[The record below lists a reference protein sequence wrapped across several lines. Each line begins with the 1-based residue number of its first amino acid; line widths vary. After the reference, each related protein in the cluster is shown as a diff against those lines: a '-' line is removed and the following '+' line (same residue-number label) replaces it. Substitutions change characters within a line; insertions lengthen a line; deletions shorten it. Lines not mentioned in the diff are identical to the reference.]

1 MNIKKIIT
9 ALITISIIVLYH
21 PTMQVVA
28 AELVEDAEEVSTEDD
43 IDITEA
49 VTDKDAESDDV
60 DDTEGADDAED
71 ADDTEGA
78 DEQDELTDEE
88 DDEEEE
94 EKDEKDEDNS
104 IKSSLVIQV
113 KHYKDFVVSI
123 DDYEFIVEDMGD
135 YYDSDET
142 RLSTDETVCFAD
154 FVSAAASD
162 SDEYSFFRN
171 EIDYS
176 LFDSLDGIDE
186 VYNELKSIGD
196 IPAGMKFTIYE
207 KDGVIENYS
216 ID

>member
-1 MNIKKIIT
+1 MRKIWNKS
-9 ALITISIIVLYH
+9 ISKVTLHLLAWLGIGTSAMLF
-21 PTMQVVA
+21 VA
-28 AELVEDAEEVSTEDD
+28 CYGAAPRGYAVIDEDD
-43 IDITEA
+43 
-49 VTDKDAESDDV
+49 
-60 DDTEGADDAED
+60 
-71 ADDTEGA
+71 
-78 DEQDELTDEE
+78 
-88 DDEEEE
+88 
-94 EKDEKDEDNS
+94 S
-104 IKSSLVIQV
+104 IKSSLVIQI
-113 KHYKDFVVSI
+113 KHYKDFVVTI

-135 YYDSDET
+135 YYDLDET
-142 RLSTDETVCFAD
+142 RLSTDETVSFAD

-196 IPAGMKFTIYE
+196 IPAQMKLTIYE

>member
-28 AELVEDAEEVSTEDD
+28 AELVEEADEVATTEDSETISEEVSAED
-43 IDITEA
+43 DITEA
-49 VTDKDAESDDV
+49 VTDE
-60 DDTEGADDAED
+60 
-71 ADDTEGA
+71 ADDTEDA
-78 DEQDELTDEE
+78 EEQDELTDEE
-88 DDEEEE
+88 DDEEDE
-94 EKDEKDEDNS
+94 EKDEDDEDDS
-104 IKSSLVIQV
+104 IKSSLVIQI
-113 KHYKDFVVSI
+113 KHYKDFVVTI

-135 YYDSDET
+135 YYDLDET
-142 RLSTDETVCFAD
+142 RLSTDETVSFAD

-196 IPAGMKFTIYE
+196 IPAQMKLTIYE

>member
-28 AELVEDAEEVSTEDD
+28 AELVEEADEVATTEDSETISEEVSAED
-43 IDITEA
+43 DITEA
-49 VTDKDAESDDV
+49 VTDE
-60 DDTEGADDAED
+60 
-71 ADDTEGA
+71 ADDTEDA
-78 DEQDELTDEE
+78 EEQDELTDEE
-88 DDEEEE
+88 DAEEDE
-94 EKDEKDEDNS
+94 EKDEDDEDDS
-104 IKSSLVIQV
+104 IKSSLVIQI
-113 KHYKDFVVSI
+113 KHYKDFVVTI

-135 YYDSDET
+135 YYDLDET
-142 RLSTDETVCFAD
+142 RLSTDETVSFAD
-154 FVSAAASD
+154 FVSAATSD

-176 LFDSLDGIDE
+176 LFNSLDGIDE
-186 VYNELKSIGD
+186 VYNELKSIGA
-196 IPAGMKFTIYE
+196 IPAQMKLTIYE

>member
-28 AELVEDAEEVSTEDD
+28 AELVEEADEVATTEDSETISEEVSAED
-43 IDITEA
+43 DITEA
-49 VTDKDAESDDV
+49 VTDE
-60 DDTEGADDAED
+60 
-71 ADDTEGA
+71 ADDTEDA
-78 DEQDELTDEE
+78 EEQDELTDEE
-88 DDEEEE
+88 DEEEDE
-94 EKDEKDEDNS
+94 EKDEDDEDDS
-104 IKSSLVIQV
+104 IKSSLVIQI
-113 KHYKDFVVSI
+113 KHYKDFVVTI

-135 YYDSDET
+135 YYDLDET
-142 RLSTDETVCFAD
+142 RLSTDETVSFAD
-154 FVSAAASD
+154 FVSAATSD

-186 VYNELKSIGD
+186 VYNELKSIGA
-196 IPAGMKFTIYE
+196 IPAQMKLTIYE

>member
-9 ALITISIIVLYH
+9 TLITISIIVLYH

-28 AELVEDAEEVSTEDD
+28 AELVEDAEEVATAEDSETISEEVSTED
-43 IDITEA
+43 DITEA
-49 VTDKDAESDDV
+49 VTDEAAESDDV
-60 DDTEGADDAED
+60 DDPGED
-71 ADDTEGA
+71 

-88 DDEEEE
+88 DDEE
-94 EKDEKDEDNS
+94 DDEDDS

-142 RLSTDETVCFAD
+142 RLSTDETVSFAD
-154 FVSAAASD
+154 FVSAATSD

-196 IPAGMKFTIYE
+196 IPAGVKLTIYE
-207 KDGVIENYS
+207 KDGVIDNYS

>member
-9 ALITISIIVLYH
+9 TLITISIIVLYH

-43 IDITEA
+43 ITEA
-49 VTDKDAESDDV
+49 VTDEAAESD
-60 DDTEGADDAED
+60 D
-71 ADDTEGA
+71 ADDTEDA
-78 DEQDELTDEE
+78 DEQDELTDKE
-88 DDEEEE
+88 DDEEDE
-94 EKDEKDEDNS
+94 EKDEDDEDDS

-135 YYDSDET
+135 YYDSNET
-142 RLSTDETVCFAD
+142 RLSTDETVSFAD

-196 IPAGMKFTIYE
+196 IPAGVKLTIYE

>member
-28 AELVEDAEEVSTEDD
+28 AELVEDADEVATAENSETISDEVSTEDD
-43 IDITEA
+43 ITET
-49 VTDKDAESDDV
+49 VTD
-60 DDTEGADDAED
+60 D
-71 ADDTEGA
+71 ADDTEDA
-78 DEQDELTDEE
+78 EEQDELTNEE
-88 DDEEEE
+88 DDEEDE
-94 EKDEKDEDNS
+94 EKDEDDS
-104 IKSSLVIQV
+104 IKSSLVIQI
-113 KHYKDFVVSI
+113 KHYKDFVVTI

-135 YYDSDET
+135 YYDLDET
-142 RLSTDETVCFAD
+142 RLSTDETVSFAD
-154 FVSAAASD
+154 FVSAATSD

-176 LFDSLDGIDE
+176 LFNSLDGIDE
-186 VYNELKSIGD
+186 VYNELKSIGA
-196 IPAGMKFTIYE
+196 IPAQMKLTIYE

>member
-28 AELVEDAEEVSTEDD
+28 AELVEEADEVATTEDSETISEEVSAED
-43 IDITEA
+43 DITEA
-49 VTDKDAESDDV
+49 VTDE
-60 DDTEGADDAED
+60 
-71 ADDTEGA
+71 ADDTEDA
-78 DEQDELTDEE
+78 EEQDELTDEE
-88 DDEEEE
+88 DDEEDE
-94 EKDEKDEDNS
+94 EKDEDDEDDS
-104 IKSSLVIQV
+104 IKSSLVIQI
-113 KHYKDFVVSI
+113 KHYKDFVVTI

-135 YYDSDET
+135 YYDLDET
-142 RLSTDETVCFAD
+142 RLSTDETVSFAD
-154 FVSAAASD
+154 FVSAADSD

-176 LFDSLDGIDE
+176 LFNSLDGIDE
-186 VYNELKSIGD
+186 VYNELKSIGA
-196 IPAGMKFTIYE
+196 IPAQMKLTIYE

>member
-9 ALITISIIVLYH
+9 TLITISIIVLYH

-28 AELVEDAEEVSTEDD
+28 AELVEDADEVATAEDSETISEEVSTEDD
-43 IDITEA
+43 IADDADGTEDA
-49 VTDKDAESDDV
+49 VES
-60 DDTEGADDAED
+60 DDAED
-71 ADDTEGA
+71 AD
-78 DEQDELTDEE
+78 EQDELADEE
-88 DDEEEE
+88 DDEEDE
-94 EKDEKDEDNS
+94 EKDEDEEDDS

-135 YYDSDET
+135 YYDLDET
-142 RLSTDETVCFAD
+142 RLSTDETVSFAD

-196 IPAGMKFTIYE
+196 IPAGVKLTIYE

>member
-9 ALITISIIVLYH
+9 TLITISIIVLYH

-28 AELVEDAEEVSTEDD
+28 AEFVEDADEVATAEDSETISEEVSTEDD
-43 IDITEA
+43 ITEA
-49 VTDKDAESDDV
+49 VTDEDAESDD
-60 DDTEGADDAED
+60 
-71 ADDTEGA
+71 ADDTDDA
-78 DEQDELTDEE
+78 DEQDELADKE
-88 DDEEEE
+88 DDEEDE
-94 EKDEKDEDNS
+94 EKDEDDEDDS

-135 YYDSDET
+135 YYDLDET
-142 RLSTDETVCFAD
+142 RLSTDETVSFAD

-162 SDEYSFFRN
+162 SNEYSFFRN

-186 VYNELKSIGD
+186 VYNELNSIGD
-196 IPAGMKFTIYE
+196 IPAGVKLTIYE

>member
-9 ALITISIIVLYH
+9 TLITISIIVLYH

-28 AELVEDAEEVSTEDD
+28 SELVEDAEEVSTEDD
-43 IDITEA
+43 ITEA
-49 VTDKDAESDDV
+49 VTDEDAESDDAN
-60 DDTEGADDAED
+60 DTED
-71 ADDTEGA
+71 ADD
-78 DEQDELTDEE
+78 QDELTDEE
-88 DDEEEE
+88 DE
-94 EKDEKDEDNS
+94 EKDEDDS

-135 YYDSDET
+135 YYDLDET
-142 RLSTDETVCFAD
+142 RLSTDETVSFAD

-196 IPAGMKFTIYE
+196 IPAGVKLTIYE

-216 ID
+216 IDK

>member
-28 AELVEDAEEVSTEDD
+28 AELVEEADEVATSEDAETISEEVSAED
-43 IDITEA
+43 DITEA
-49 VTDKDAESDDV
+49 VTDE
-60 DDTEGADDAED
+60 
-71 ADDTEGA
+71 ADDTEDA
-78 DEQDELTDEE
+78 EEQDELTDEE
-88 DDEEEE
+88 DDEEDE
-94 EKDEKDEDNS
+94 EKDEDDEDDS
-104 IKSSLVIQV
+104 IKSSLVIQI
-113 KHYKDFVVSI
+113 KHYKDFVVTI

-135 YYDSDET
+135 YYDLDET
-142 RLSTDETVCFAD
+142 RLSTDETVSFAD
-154 FVSAAASD
+154 FVSAATSD

-176 LFDSLDGIDE
+176 LFNSLDGIDE
-186 VYNELKSIGD
+186 VYNELKSIGA
-196 IPAGMKFTIYE
+196 IPAQMKLTIYE

>member
-28 AELVEDAEEVSTEDD
+28 AELVEDADEVATAEDSETISEEVSTEDD
-43 IDITEA
+43 ITEA
-49 VTDKDAESDDV
+49 VTDE
-60 DDTEGADDAED
+60 
-71 ADDTEGA
+71 ADDTEDA
-78 DEQDELTDEE
+78 EEQDELTNEE
-88 DDEEEE
+88 DDEEDE
-94 EKDEKDEDNS
+94 EKDEDDEDDS
-104 IKSSLVIQV
+104 IKSSLVIQI
-113 KHYKDFVVSI
+113 KHYKDFVVTI

-135 YYDSDET
+135 YYDLDET
-142 RLSTDETVCFAD
+142 RLSTDETVSFAD
-154 FVSAAASD
+154 FVSAATSD

-176 LFDSLDGIDE
+176 LFNSLDGIDE
-186 VYNELKSIGD
+186 VYNELKSIGA
-196 IPAGMKFTIYE
+196 IPAQMKLTIYE

>member
-28 AELVEDAEEVSTEDD
+28 AELVEEADEVATTEDSETISEEVSAED
-43 IDITEA
+43 DITEA
-49 VTDKDAESDDV
+49 VTDE
-60 DDTEGADDAED
+60 
-71 ADDTEGA
+71 ADDTEDA
-78 DEQDELTDEE
+78 EEQDELTDEE
-88 DDEEEE
+88 DDEEDE
-94 EKDEKDEDNS
+94 EKDEDDEDDS
-104 IKSSLVIQV
+104 IKSSLVIQI
-113 KHYKDFVVSI
+113 KHYKDFVVTI

-135 YYDSDET
+135 YYDLDET
-142 RLSTDETVCFAD
+142 RLSTDETVSFAD
-154 FVSAAASD
+154 FVSAATSD

-176 LFDSLDGIDE
+176 LFNSLDGIDE
-186 VYNELKSIGD
+186 VYNELKSIGA
-196 IPAGMKFTIYE
+196 IPAQMKLTIYE

>member
-28 AELVEDAEEVSTEDD
+28 AELVEEADEVATTEDSETISEEVSAED
-43 IDITEA
+43 DITEA
-49 VTDKDAESDDV
+49 VTDE
-60 DDTEGADDAED
+60 
-71 ADDTEGA
+71 ADDTEDA
-78 DEQDELTDEE
+78 EEQDELTDEE
-88 DDEEEE
+88 DDEEDE
-94 EKDEKDEDNS
+94 EKDEDDEDDS

-113 KHYKDFVVSI
+113 KHYKDFVVTI

-135 YYDSDET
+135 YYDLDET
-142 RLSTDETVCFAD
+142 RLSTDETVSFAD

-196 IPAGMKFTIYE
+196 IPAQMKLTIYE

>member
-9 ALITISIIVLYH
+9 GLITISIIVLYH

-43 IDITEA
+43 ITEA
-49 VTDKDAESDDV
+49 VTDEAAESDDA
-60 DDTEGADDAED
+60 DDTED
-71 ADDTEGA
+71 ADDTDDADDTEDA

-88 DDEEEE
+88 DAEEDEEKEE
-94 EKDEKDEDNS
+94 NDEDDS

-142 RLSTDETVCFAD
+142 RLSTDETVSFAD

-196 IPAGMKFTIYE
+196 IPAQMKLTIYE

>member
-28 AELVEDAEEVSTEDD
+28 AELVEEADEVATTEDSETISEEVSAED
-43 IDITEA
+43 DITEA
-49 VTDKDAESDDV
+49 VTDE
-60 DDTEGADDAED
+60 
-71 ADDTEGA
+71 ADDTEDA
-78 DEQDELTDEE
+78 EEQDELTDEE
-88 DDEEEE
+88 DEEEDE
-94 EKDEKDEDNS
+94 EKDEDDEDDS
-104 IKSSLVIQV
+104 IKSSLVIQI
-113 KHYKDFVVSI
+113 KHYKDFVVTI

-135 YYDSDET
+135 YYDLDET
-142 RLSTDETVCFAD
+142 RLSTDETVSFAD
-154 FVSAAASD
+154 FVSAATSD

-176 LFDSLDGIDE
+176 LFNSLDGIDE
-186 VYNELKSIGD
+186 VYNELKSIGA
-196 IPAGMKFTIYE
+196 IPAQMKLTIYE

>member
-28 AELVEDAEEVSTEDD
+28 AELVEDADEVATAENSETISDEVSTEDD
-43 IDITEA
+43 ITET
-49 VTDKDAESDDV
+49 VTD
-60 DDTEGADDAED
+60 D
-71 ADDTEGA
+71 ADDTEDA
-78 DEQDELTDEE
+78 DEQDELTNEE
-88 DDEEEE
+88 DDEEDE
-94 EKDEKDEDNS
+94 EKDEDDS
-104 IKSSLVIQV
+104 IKSSLVIQI
-113 KHYKDFVVSI
+113 KHYKDFVVTI

-135 YYDSDET
+135 YYDLDEN
-142 RLSTDETVCFAD
+142 RLSTDETVSFAD
-154 FVSAAASD
+154 FVSAATSD

-186 VYNELKSIGD
+186 VYKELKSIGA
-196 IPAGMKFTIYE
+196 IPAQMKLTIYE

>member
-28 AELVEDAEEVSTEDD
+28 AELVEEADEVATTEDSETISEEVSAED
-43 IDITEA
+43 DITEA
-49 VTDKDAESDDV
+49 VTDE
-60 DDTEGADDAED
+60 
-71 ADDTEGA
+71 ADDTEDA
-78 DEQDELTDEE
+78 EEQDELTDEE
-88 DDEEEE
+88 DDEEDE
-94 EKDEKDEDNS
+94 EKDEDDS
-104 IKSSLVIQV
+104 IKSSLVIQI
-113 KHYKDFVVSI
+113 KHYKDFVVTI

-135 YYDSDET
+135 YYDLDET
-142 RLSTDETVCFAD
+142 RLSTDETVSFAD
-154 FVSAAASD
+154 FVSAATSD

-176 LFDSLDGIDE
+176 LFNSLDGIDE
-186 VYNELKSIGD
+186 VYNELNSIGD
-196 IPAGMKFTIYE
+196 IPAGVKLTIYE

>member
-43 IDITEA
+43 ITEA
-49 VTDKDAESDDV
+49 VTDKDAESDD
-60 DDTEGADDAED
+60 ADDAED
-71 ADDTEGA
+71 ADDTEDA

-88 DDEEEE
+88 DNEEDEE
-94 EKDEKDEDNS
+94 KNEDNS

-176 LFDSLDGIDE
+176 LFDSLDEIDE

-196 IPAGMKFTIYE
+196 IPAGMKLTIYE

>member
-43 IDITEA
+43 ITEA
-49 VTDKDAESDDV
+49 VTDEAAESDDA
-60 DDTEGADDAED
+60 DDTED
-71 ADDTEGA
+71 ADDTDDADDTEDA

-88 DDEEEE
+88 DAEEDEEKEE
-94 EKDEKDEDNS
+94 NDEDDS

-142 RLSTDETVCFAD
+142 RLSTDETVSFAD

-196 IPAGMKFTIYE
+196 IPAGMKLTIYE

>member
-9 ALITISIIVLYH
+9 TLITISIIVLYH

-28 AELVEDAEEVSTEDD
+28 AELVEDADEVATAEDSETISEEVSTEDD
-43 IDITEA
+43 ITEA
-49 VTDKDAESDDV
+49 VTDEAAESDDV
-60 DDTEGADDAED
+60 DDPGED
-71 ADDTEGA
+71 

-88 DDEEEE
+88 DDEE
-94 EKDEKDEDNS
+94 DDEDDS

-162 SDEYSFFRN
+162 NDEYSFFRN

-196 IPAGMKFTIYE
+196 IPAGVKLTIYE
-207 KDGVIENYS
+207 KDGVIDNYS

>member
-28 AELVEDAEEVSTEDD
+28 AELVEEADEVATPEDSETISEEVSAED
-43 IDITEA
+43 DITEA
-49 VTDKDAESDDV
+49 VTDE
-60 DDTEGADDAED
+60 
-71 ADDTEGA
+71 ADDTEDA
-78 DEQDELTDEE
+78 EEQDELTDEE
-88 DDEEEE
+88 DDEEDE
-94 EKDEKDEDNS
+94 EKDEDDS
-104 IKSSLVIQV
+104 IKSSLVIQI

-135 YYDSDET
+135 YYDLDET
-142 RLSTDETVCFAD
+142 RLSTDETVSFAD
-154 FVSAAASD
+154 FVSAATSD

-176 LFDSLDGIDE
+176 LFNSLDGIDE

-196 IPAGMKFTIYE
+196 IPAQMKLTIYE

>member
-9 ALITISIIVLYH
+9 TLITISIIVLYH

-28 AELVEDAEEVSTEDD
+28 AELVEDADEVATAEDSETISEEVSTEDD
-43 IDITEA
+43 ITEA
-49 VTDKDAESDDV
+49 VTDEAAESDDV
-60 DDTEGADDAED
+60 DDPGED
-71 ADDTEGA
+71 

-88 DDEEEE
+88 DDEE
-94 EKDEKDEDNS
+94 DDEDDS

-135 YYDSDET
+135 YYDLDET
-142 RLSTDETVCFAD
+142 RLSTDETVSFAD

-196 IPAGMKFTIYE
+196 IPAGVKLTIYE
-207 KDGVIENYS
+207 KDGVIDNYS

>member
-28 AELVEDAEEVSTEDD
+28 AELVEEADEVATTEDSETISEEVSAED
-43 IDITEA
+43 DITEA
-49 VTDKDAESDDV
+49 VTDE
-60 DDTEGADDAED
+60 
-71 ADDTEGA
+71 ADDTEDA
-78 DEQDELTDEE
+78 EEQDELTDEE
-88 DDEEEE
+88 DDEEDE
-94 EKDEKDEDNS
+94 EKDEDDEDDS
-104 IKSSLVIQV
+104 IKSSLVIQI
-113 KHYKDFVVSI
+113 KHYKDFVVTI

-135 YYDSDET
+135 YYDLDEN
-142 RLSTDETVCFAD
+142 RLSTDETVSFAD
-154 FVSAAASD
+154 FVSAATSD

-186 VYNELKSIGD
+186 VYNELKSIGA
-196 IPAGMKFTIYE
+196 IPAQMKLTIYE

>member
-28 AELVEDAEEVSTEDD
+28 AELVEDADEVATAENSETISDEVSTEDD
-43 IDITEA
+43 ITET
-49 VTDKDAESDDV
+49 VTD
-60 DDTEGADDAED
+60 D
-71 ADDTEGA
+71 ADDTEDA
-78 DEQDELTDEE
+78 DEQDELTNEE
-88 DDEEEE
+88 DDEEDE
-94 EKDEKDEDNS
+94 EKDEDDS
-104 IKSSLVIQV
+104 IKSSLVIQI
-113 KHYKDFVVSI
+113 KHYKDFVVTI

-135 YYDSDET
+135 YYDLDET
-142 RLSTDETVCFAD
+142 RLSTDETVSFAD
-154 FVSAAASD
+154 FVSAATSD

-176 LFDSLDGIDE
+176 LFNSLDGIDE
-186 VYNELKSIGD
+186 VYNELKSIGA
-196 IPAGMKFTIYE
+196 IPAQMKLTIYE

>member
-9 ALITISIIVLYH
+9 TLITISIIVLYH

-28 AELVEDAEEVSTEDD
+28 AELVEDADEVATAEDSKTGAETTSERISEEVSTEDATD
-43 IDITEA
+43 EA
-49 VTDKDAESDDV
+49 AESDDV
-60 DDTEGADDAED
+60 DDTDD
-71 ADDTEGA
+71 A

-88 DDEEEE
+88 DDEEDE
-94 EKDEKDEDNS
+94 EKDEDDS
-104 IKSSLVIQV
+104 IKSSLVIQI
-113 KHYKDFVVSI
+113 KHYKDFVVTI

-135 YYDSDET
+135 YYDLDET
-142 RLSTDETVCFAD
+142 RLSTDETVSFAD
-154 FVSAAASD
+154 FVSAATSD

-176 LFDSLDGIDE
+176 LFNSLDGIDE

-196 IPAGMKFTIYE
+196 IPAGMKLTIYE

>member
-9 ALITISIIVLYH
+9 TLITISIIVLYH

-28 AELVEDAEEVSTEDD
+28 AELVEDADEVATAEDSETISEEVSTEDD
-43 IDITEA
+43 ITEA
-49 VTDKDAESDDV
+49 VTDEAAESDD
-60 DDTEGADDAED
+60 
-71 ADDTEGA
+71 ADDTDDA
-78 DEQDELTDEE
+78 DEQDELADEEGDEE
-88 DDEEEE
+88 DE
-94 EKDEKDEDNS
+94 EKDEDDS

-135 YYDSDET
+135 YYDLDET
-142 RLSTDETVCFAD
+142 RLSTDETVSFAD

-176 LFDSLDGIDE
+176 LFDSLDGIEE
-186 VYNELKSIGD
+186 VYTELKSIGD
-196 IPAGMKFTIYE
+196 IPAGVKLTIYE
-207 KDGVIENYS
+207 KDGVIENYT

>member
-28 AELVEDAEEVSTEDD
+28 AELVEEADEVATTEDSETISEEVSAED
-43 IDITEA
+43 DITEA
-49 VTDKDAESDDV
+49 VTDE
-60 DDTEGADDAED
+60 
-71 ADDTEGA
+71 ADDTEDA
-78 DEQDELTDEE
+78 EEQDELTDEE
-88 DDEEEE
+88 DDEEDE
-94 EKDEKDEDNS
+94 EKDEDDS
-104 IKSSLVIQV
+104 IKSSLVIQI

-135 YYDSDET
+135 YYDLDET
-142 RLSTDETVCFAD
+142 RLSTDETVSFAD
-154 FVSAAASD
+154 FVSAATSD

-196 IPAGMKFTIYE
+196 IPAQMKLTIYE

>member
-28 AELVEDAEEVSTEDD
+28 AELVEEADEVATTEDSETISEEVSAED
-43 IDITEA
+43 DITEA
-49 VTDKDAESDDV
+49 VTDE
-60 DDTEGADDAED
+60 
-71 ADDTEGA
+71 ADDTEDA
-78 DEQDELTDEE
+78 EEQDELTDEE
-88 DDEEEE
+88 DDEEDE
-94 EKDEKDEDNS
+94 EKDEDDEDDS
-104 IKSSLVIQV
+104 IKSSLVIQI
-113 KHYKDFVVSI
+113 KHYKDFVVTI

-135 YYDSDET
+135 YYDLDET
-142 RLSTDETVCFAD
+142 RLSTDETVSFAD
-154 FVSAAASD
+154 FVSAATSD

-196 IPAGMKFTIYE
+196 IPAQMKLTIYE

>member
-9 ALITISIIVLYH
+9 TLITISIIVLYH

-28 AELVEDAEEVSTEDD
+28 AELVEDAEEVATAEDSETISEEVSTED
-43 IDITEA
+43 DITEA
-49 VTDKDAESDDV
+49 VTDEDAESDDAN
-60 DDTEGADDAED
+60 DTED
-71 ADDTEGA
+71 ADD
-78 DEQDELTDEE
+78 QDELTDEE
-88 DDEEEE
+88 DE
-94 EKDEKDEDNS
+94 EKDEDDS

-135 YYDSDET
+135 YYDLDET
-142 RLSTDETVCFAD
+142 RLSTDETVSFAD

-196 IPAGMKFTIYE
+196 IPAGVKLTIYE

-216 ID
+216 IDK

>member
-28 AELVEDAEEVSTEDD
+28 AELVEEADEVATTEDSETISEEVSAED
-43 IDITEA
+43 DITEA
-49 VTDKDAESDDV
+49 VTDE
-60 DDTEGADDAED
+60 
-71 ADDTEGA
+71 ADDTEDA
-78 DEQDELTDEE
+78 EEQDELTDEE
-88 DDEEEE
+88 DDEEDE
-94 EKDEKDEDNS
+94 EKDEDDEDDS
-104 IKSSLVIQV
+104 IKSSLVIQI
-113 KHYKDFVVSI
+113 KHYKDFVVTI

-135 YYDSDET
+135 YYDLDET
-142 RLSTDETVCFAD
+142 RLSTDETVSFAD
-154 FVSAAASD
+154 FVSAATSD

-186 VYNELKSIGD
+186 VYNELKSIGA
-196 IPAGMKFTIYE
+196 IPAQMKLTIYE

>member
-1 MNIKKIIT
+1 
-9 ALITISIIVLYH
+9 
-21 PTMQVVA
+21 MQVVA
-28 AELVEDAEEVSTEDD
+28 AELVEDADEVATAEDSETISEEVSTEDD
-43 IDITEA
+43 ITEA
-49 VTDKDAESDDV
+49 VTDE
-60 DDTEGADDAED
+60 ADEYDD
-71 ADDTEGA
+71 ADDTDDA
-78 DEQDELTDEE
+78 DDQDELADEGDDEE
-88 DDEEEE
+88 DEEDE
-94 EKDEKDEDNS
+94 EKDEDDS

-135 YYDSDET
+135 YYDLDET
-142 RLSTDETVCFAD
+142 RLSTDETVSFAD

-196 IPAGMKFTIYE
+196 IPAQMKLTIYE